1 MLSSGCTENGCLYV
15 GDVTKPNQNL
25 FSSSETILNAVGFWG
40 SYLWII
46 SLIVVILMVVEAD
59 VDKKWPCSII
69 LLSLGGTGLLVNEKI
84 LKKACPC
91 LLQDVCLRPPESA
104 NNLKVNGRLGMPS
117 GHSFLTAYLATIGF
131 SIKDKLY
138 SKNKRNGDKYLAIL
152 LSIWLIT
159 IWSRIRVKDHT
170 FVQVSVGSV
179 LGCGLGMSSS
189 KILESC
195 IKEDK

>member
-1 MLSSGCTENGCLYV
+1 MLSSGCTENGCLYL
-15 GDVTKPNQNL
+15 GGVTKPNQNL
-25 FSSSETILNAVGFWG
+25 FSSKENILNAAGFLG
-40 SYLWII
+40 GYLWII

-59 VDKKWPCSII
+59 VDRKWPCSII
-69 LLSLGGTGLLVNEKI
+69 LLSLGGSGLLVNEKI
-84 LKKACPC
+84 LKKACPY
-91 LLQDVCLRPPESA
+91 LLSGVCLRPSESA
-104 NNLKVNGRLGMPS
+104 NNLKVNGELGMPS

-138 SKNKRNGDKYLAIL
+138 SKNKKNGDKYLAIL
-152 LSIWLIT
+152 LSIWVIT

-170 FVQVSVGSV
+170 LVQVSVGSV

-195 IKEDK
+195 IKDK